1 MDFAL
6 EVTMEARRRRSCLG
20 FAWEVPVGAA
30 LSATV
35 LARPCFADSLGT
47 SGEAQAILAGLILMG
62 AATVV
67 FVLLAL
73 LLWRPRAG
81 VGRVRRV
88 VAFATMALAAL
99 WYAASLSLI
108 VLGLGSRE
116 PGTIALYCLVG
127 GAPAHLAALA
137 ALLRGRRLVR
147 PLRPVAAG

>member
-1 MDFAL
+1 MGFAL
-6 EVTMEARRRRSCLG
+6 EVTMGARRPRSSLG
-20 FAWEVPVGAA
+20 LAWQLPVGAA

-35 LARPCFADSLGT
+35 LARPCFADNLGAI
-47 SGEAQAILAGLILMG
+47 GEGQAIIAGLILIG

-67 FVLLAL
+67 FMLLAL

-88 VAFATMALAAL
+88 AAFATMALAAL

-108 VLGLGSRE
+108 ALGLGSRE
-116 PGTIALYCLVG
+116 PGAIALFCLVG